1 MSGEPESLEASEEIK
16 RLILKHALLNA
27 VKHGGKASLGPVINK
42 ILGEMPELRVRAK
55 EIAGIAKEIVDQV
68 NSMDPSQQQS
78 LLEMR
83 FAGEIE
89 EKRPGEEYRELPPLP
104 EAERGVVT
112 RFAPN
117 PDFVLHLGN
126 ARPALLSYIYAKE
139 IYRGK
144 MILRFEDTDPRI
156 KTPLPEAYWAIKED
170 LRWLGIKWDEE
181 YVQSMRMEIYYGVA
195 RELIKRGGA
204 YIDLCGRE
212 EISKS
217 RVSRKACS
225 HRLQSVEENLELF
238 DKMLSNFFGEGEA
251 ALRIKTDLNHPD
263 PSVVDWIGMR
273 IIDTS
278 RYPHPLSGDRYIVWP
293 TYNFAAGVDD
303 HLMGVTHIIRGREHV
318 QNTTKQ
324 LYLYSH
330 MGWSY
335 PHVVNVGRLKLEGF
349 ILSKSKIR
357 SILSKSPGRFS
368 GYADPRFGTL
378 AGLRSRGILAETIR
392 EMVKG
397 LGVKPSDASIS
408 WDNLASLNR
417 KKLDPVARRLMMVID
432 PVKLYIEGLP
442 EELLARKVP
451 YHPDNSSLGERGLR
465 VDVDEKGAYVY
476 ISRKDLEAIAGKTR
490 QARLMELANIEI
502 IGSTDAA
509 RSEPTIA
516 IARYISADLETA
528 RKRGMP
534 IIQWVSHKPL
544 KALLKEPMGLS
555 YVIHRGLIENSVAI
569 LSDEIYQLLRIGFA
583 KIIGRRENMISL
595 LKIHD

>member
-1 MSGEPESLEASEEIK
+1 MLGEPGSSGLSEDVR

-27 VKHGGKASLGPVINK
+27 VRHGGKAALAPIINK
-42 ILGEMPELRVRAK
+42 VLGERPELKARAK
-55 EIAGIAKEIVDQV
+55 EIAEIAREIIDSV
-68 NSMDPSQQQS
+68 NRMKTEEQLS
-78 LLEMR
+78 LLRTQFPEEMD
-83 FAGEIE
+83 
-89 EKRPGEEYRELPPLP
+89 EKRPQEEQRGLPPLP
-104 EAERGVVT
+104 EAEKGVVT

-126 ARPALLSYIYAKE
+126 ARPALLSYVYAKE
-139 IYRGK
+139 IYNGK

-181 YVQSMRMEIYYGVA
+181 YIQSMRMEIYYEQA

-204 YIDLCGRE
+204 YIDLCSRE
-212 EISKS
+212 EISRNRAS
-217 RVSRKACS
+217 RRACK

-238 DKMLSNFFGEGEA
+238 DRMLSGFYGEGEA

-278 RYPHPLSGDRYIVWP
+278 KHPHPLSGDRYIVWP

-303 HLMGVTHIIRGREHV
+303 HLLGVTHIIRGREHA

-324 LYLYSH
+324 IYLYNH
-330 MGWSY
+330 MGWKY
-335 PHVVNVGRLKLEGF
+335 PHVVNVGRLRLEGF

-357 SILSKSPGRFS
+357 TILAKYPGRFE
-368 GYADPRFGTL
+368 GHADPRFGTL
-378 AGLRSRGILAETIR
+378 AGLRSRGVLAETVR
-392 EMVKG
+392 EIVLG

-417 KKLDPVARRLMMVID
+417 KRLDPGTRRLMMVID

-442 EELLARKVP
+442 EELLAVRIP
-451 YHPDNSSLGERGLR
+451 YHPDNKGLGEREMRIG
-465 VDVDEKGAYVY
+465 VDKTGPYVY
-476 ISRKDLEAIAGKTR
+476 ISRKDLEAVMNSTR
-490 QARLMELANIEI
+490 QARLVELANIEI
-502 IGSTDAA
+502 TNAVGSN
-509 RSEPTIA
+509 PPIA
-516 IARYISADLETA
+516 MAKYISRDLETA

-534 IIQWVSHKPL
+534 IIQWVSHNPV
-544 KALLKEPMGLS
+544 KAVLREPVGLR
-555 YVIHRGLIENSVAI
+555 YNAYRGLIESSAMALEDSV
-569 LSDEIYQLLRIGFA
+569 YQLLRIGFV
-583 KIIGRRENMISL
+583 KIVEKSEKKILL